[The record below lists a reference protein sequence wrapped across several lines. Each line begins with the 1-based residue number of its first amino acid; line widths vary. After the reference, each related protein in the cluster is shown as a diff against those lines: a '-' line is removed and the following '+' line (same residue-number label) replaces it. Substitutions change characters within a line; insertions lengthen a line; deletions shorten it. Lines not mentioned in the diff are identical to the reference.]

1 MQTSG
6 VGNAPQNL
14 PDTTRLFLA
23 LWPDDDVRAAL
34 QRGCDRWNWTKG
46 AWVARP
52 SSLHLTLHFLGN
64 LPSSS
69 LPELVRE
76 LEVPFD
82 PFDLTLNSTMVWP
95 NGIAVL
101 QPAEVPRG
109 LIELQAALGVALQR
123 LEIPIEAR
131 TYRPHVTFARRAQGA
146 LPPDDNE
153 PVRWPVC
160 SYALIESR
168 TASLGGY
175 RLLREYACRT

>member
-1 MQTSG
+1 MQTPG
-6 VGNAPQNL
+6 VGNAPQNP

-34 QRGCDRWNWTKG
+34 QRGYDRWNWTKG

-82 PFDLTLNSTMVWP
+82 PFDLTLNTSQVWS

-101 QPAEVPRG
+101 QPEESPPG
-109 LIELQAALGVALQR
+109 LINLQATLGEALQR
-123 LEIPIEAR
+123 LGISIEAR
-131 TYRPHVTFARRAQGA
+131 PYRPHVTLARRAQGA
-146 LPPDDNE
+146 LAPADDE
-153 PVRWPVC
+153 PVQWPVR

-168 TASLGGY
+168 AANLGGY
-175 RLLREYACRT
+175 RTLREYACRT